1 MPHAADVLAMCHII
15 CVLHELVME
24 LFQQD
29 SAFIQNSNSVHAVK
43 LTKPRK
49 HNNHN
54 NKGVYFFVAVL
65 NNTDHL
71 L

>member
-1 MPHAADVLAMCHII
+1 
-15 CVLHELVME
+15 ME
-24 LFQQD
+24 KFQQD
-29 SAFIQNSNSVHAVK
+29 SDFIQNSNSVHAVK

-49 HNNHN
+49 HNNQS